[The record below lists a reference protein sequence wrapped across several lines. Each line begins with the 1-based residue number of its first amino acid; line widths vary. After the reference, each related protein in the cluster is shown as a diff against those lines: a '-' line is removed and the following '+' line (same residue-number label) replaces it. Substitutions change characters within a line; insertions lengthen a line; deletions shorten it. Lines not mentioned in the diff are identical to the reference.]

1 MIKSLNDPEKL
12 EQKIRILSRR
22 IEAIETENIKE
33 QVKIKTLKYK
43 NADLREENSIL
54 KKELFNLRN
63 GISEYHN
70 INSKTAQMLNKY
82 TDFKNKYHN
91 IVKEFRKELKPT
103 VYAYVDENNI
113 IVYIGSTQNIH
124 ERDKGHIYS
133 GNTYFDKN
141 YNSKSQYNLIILAE
155 TNTIEDAR
163 IMEEIMILKYKP
175 RFNIVTTP
183 RLINNLISNH

>member
-1 MIKSLNDPEKL
+1 M
-12 EQKIRILSRR
+12 
-22 IEAIETENIKE
+22 
-33 QVKIKTLKYK
+33 
-43 NADLREENSIL
+43 
-54 KKELFNLRN
+54 
-63 GISEYHN
+63 SEYHN
-70 INSKTAQMLNKY
+70 INSKTAQMLKKY

-91 IVKEFRKELKPT
+91 IIKEFRKELKPS

-133 GNTYFDKN
+133 SNTYFDKN

-175 RFNIVTTP
+175 RFNVVTTP
-183 RLINNLISNH
+183 RLINNLISNQ